1 MNVLDSILERIRE
14 RGERLT
20 IPRRLV
26 IEALCD
32 TPDHQTILDLQGA
45 LHQRDPDLALSGTT
59 IYRVLQWLKDLGVVS
74 QTDMGETGIVYAII
88 TEPSH
93 HHLICLNCGTVIT
106 VDDSLFA
113 PVRDRLMND
122 YGFEAR
128 IDHMAIYGCCEAC
141 RNAAGS

>member
-1 MNVLDSILERIRE
+1 MNVLDSILERVRE

-32 TPDHQTILDLQGA
+32 SPDHLTINDLQDA

-59 IYRVLQWLKDLGVVS
+59 IYRVLQWLKDLEIVS
-74 QTDMGETGIVYAII
+74 QTDMGEAGIVYAII

-93 HHLICLNCGTVIT
+93 HHLICLNCGAVIT

-128 IDHMAIYGCCEAC
+128 IDHMAIYGCCETC